1 MIVILG
7 MSDSSKPSD
16 NKLSPA
22 IKIAS
27 RHSLL
32 LQYRR
37 ALLMAKCKAIQN
49 MVRVVLM
56 LMEKNKSAVEIGLIL
71 DRDVHT

>member
-1 MIVILG
+1 MI
-7 MSDSSKPSD
+7 DSNPRYERFNPSD
-16 NKLSPA
+16 NKLSPS

-37 ALLMAKCKAIQN
+37 ALLMAKRKAIQN
-49 MVRVVLM
+49 MVRVVLI
-56 LMEKNKSAVEIGLIL
+56 LMENVSSAVEIGLIL
-71 DRDVHT
+71 GRDVRT